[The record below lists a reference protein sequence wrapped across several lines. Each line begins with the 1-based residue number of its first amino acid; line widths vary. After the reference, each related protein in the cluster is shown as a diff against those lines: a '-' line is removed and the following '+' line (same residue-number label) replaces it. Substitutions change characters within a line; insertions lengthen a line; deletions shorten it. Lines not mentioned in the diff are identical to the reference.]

1 MDLSDHMLITNR
13 DWDPS
18 YLKDIF
24 AEDFND
30 YSELWESDIMDSEI
44 VTEVNRLEHYCPIV
58 EDISLDD
65 VTLSEAVEKIENE

>member
-1 MDLSDHMLITNR
+1 MLITNR

-44 VTEVNRLEHYCPIV
+44 VSEVNTLEHYCPIV